1 MPVRRGGSFR
11 QIRLRTHRS
20 RQAGG
25 QDRAR
30 KRRKRMAR
38 ALFPLPD
45 PGVRRIQPV
54 FQILRRQRHRCL
66 RDRKQPIHHRDESLF
81 VRRGSGRHAQFRYEK
96 LAHQLLRTPEKS
108 RQHRID
114 LQGHGGRLQIHGD
127 GDIRGNGRPA
137 RHHHGELLH
146 PDPRFRGHRLVGRP
160 GDLPE

>member
-1 MPVRRGGSFR
+1 
-11 QIRLRTHRS
+11 
-20 RQAGG
+20 
-25 QDRAR
+25 
-30 KRRKRMAR
+30 MAR

-160 GDLPE
+160 GDLPEQCGRHVIQHLFLRRKRQDVFGNAHEPSLCGQDRQ